1 MFMLGVTDKDE
12 DDDLELL
19 ELPIPLDD
27 VDALSKLLNG
37 DLLPLLLLSLDEDD
51 LLFELDE
58 ECS

>member
-1 MFMLGVTDKDE
+1 MLGVTDEDE

-27 VDALSKLLNG
+27 VDALNKLLKG